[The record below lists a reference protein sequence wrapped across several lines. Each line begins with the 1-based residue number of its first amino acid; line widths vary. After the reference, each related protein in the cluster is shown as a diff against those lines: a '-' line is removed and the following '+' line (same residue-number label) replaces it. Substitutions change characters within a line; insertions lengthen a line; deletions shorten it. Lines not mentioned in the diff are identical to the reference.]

1 MTTILKAKVLYN
13 YQALAAN
20 QISLI
25 QGQIINVT
33 MKGNAG
39 GWSSGEEKATGIY
52 IYIIKCFVKS

>member
-52 IYIIKCFVKS
+52 KIFN